1 MVSVCL
7 PSDALLQHLLSYLGF
22 SYLGRGVSL
31 HSFSSKLQPL
41 LLTLDKGYLLPSW
54 PWTWSSSSQPSCTR
68 AASTPWTWGSSS
80 RPLLCHQPGTLG
92 CCPWPW
98 ARGSSSRPH
107 FCMVHHSQNTSVMTI
122 INENLFIAIPVL
134 TLLWSSI
141 DLRVRFIFFSYTDL
155 LSSYMFT
162 FFFFFGIQPYLC
174 DIKILSILKIC
185 HILCH
190 FKVSAGTN
198 LSTWN
203 TILDFLCVVN
213 FYISLRFKLAITSL
227 VKTFLILVVCL
238 STKHVFLYFMWF
250 A

>member
-1 MVSVCL
+1 MWPDWLVFCDYGFSVSAL
-7 PSDALLQHLLSYLGF
+7 WSPLTTPTILLGFLLAWMWLISSRLLQQSTVTAP
-22 SYLGRGVSL
+22 YLGRGC
-31 HSFSSKLQPL
+31 PPW
-41 LLTLDKGYLLPSW
+41 T
-54 PWTWSSSSQPSCTR
+54 WTWSSSSQPSCTR
-68 AASTPWTWGSSS
+68 ATSTPWTWGSSS

-162 FFFFFGIQPYLC
+162 FFFFW
-174 DIKILSILKIC
+174 
-185 HILCH
+185 H
-190 FKVSAGTN
+190 
-198 LSTWN
+198 STLFVWYQN
-203 TILDFLCVVN
+203 
-213 FYISLRFKLAITSL
+213 S
-227 VKTFLILVVCL
+227 
-238 STKHVFLYFMWF
+238 
-250 A
+250 